1 MSLRMLILAI
11 VEAEPSTGYAITK
24 EFDAVAGY
32 FWRASHQ
39 QVYRELAAL
48 TEEGW
53 VRFKDVAQ
61 AGRPDK
67 KVYAIT
73 AAGRRAFA
81 QWFSQPQETPRVN
94 DPLMVKVFAGEL
106 GGIDALLEQLAAA
119 KQARLARL
127 AQLESIERE
136 HYPERVAA
144 MPRWKQLVYLTLRW
158 GLARERAWLQWAEES
173 EKVLLA
179 RAGSGAPRVS

>member
-11 VEAEPSTGYAITK
+11 VEAKPSTGYAITK

-39 QVYRELAAL
+39 QVYRELASLAG
-48 TEEGW
+48 EGL

-61 AGRPDK
+61 QSRPDK

-73 AAGRRAFA
+73 PAGRREFA
-81 QWFSQPQETPRVN
+81 RWFAEPQEAQRAN
-94 DPLMVKVFAGEL
+94 DPLMVKFFAGEL
-106 GGIDALLEQLAAA
+106 GGIDALREQLAVTKEART
-119 KQARLARL
+119 ARL
-127 AQLESIERE
+127 QMLESIERE
-136 HYPERVAA
+136 HYPEDVAD

-158 GLARERAWLQWAEES
+158 GLERERTWLRWAEES
-173 EKVLLA
+173 ERVLSLPT
-179 RAGSGAPRVS
+179 GN